1 MIRKLCYILFGI
13 LVALC
18 ALKAITVAKGRRAHA
33 PAPATPAAETAPTL
47 AGNALHIH
55 YQPWQPYAGHDPI
68 SGRDG
73 YCLDVIH
80 RIFPQA
86 ILAYDE
92 HPTDAQLI
100 AHVADSPD
108 CALVTLGRH
117 PDVAGFPQSKT
128 PIAHYAITVV
138 SPRKSAWR
146 YAGPDSL
153 ENICLAYSRTYLD
166 APLVAD
172 HWARHKDD
180 PKRALLLPDDTSA
193 DDWLPR
199 ALAGDCDAIVLTLA
213 AARWDADNTNLV
225 LRDDFRDA
233 GTIQQVPLFLTLSPK
248 NPSAPA
254 ILEEFEQGMARLRA
268 DGTLDRL
275 HALYF
280 PSDATAR
287 KAP

>member
-1 MIRKLCYILFGI
+1 MIRKLCYLLFGL

-18 ALKAITVAKGRRAHA
+18 ALKALTAAKARRAAA
-33 PAPATPAAETAPTL
+33 PAAPAEEAAPPL
-47 AGNALHIH
+47 AGDALHIH

-80 RIFPQA
+80 RIFPRA
-86 ILAYDE
+86 VLAYDE

-108 CALVTLGRH
+108 CAIVTLGDH
-117 PDVAGFPQSKT
+117 PDVDGFPRSKT

-153 ENICLAYSRTYLD
+153 EGIRLAYSRTYLD

-172 HWARHKDD
+172 HWVRHKGD
-180 PKRALLLPDDTSA
+180 PKRVLLLPDDSTVA
-193 DDWLPR
+193 DWLPR
-199 ALAGDCDAIVLTLA
+199 ALAGECDAIVLTLA
-213 AARWDADNTNLV
+213 AARWDADNTNLA

-233 GTIQQVPLFLTLSPK
+233 GPIQQVPLFLTLSPK
-248 NPSAPA
+248 NPDAPA
-254 ILEEFEQGMARLRA
+254 ILEEFEQGMARLEA
-268 DGTLDRL
+268 DGTLARL
-275 HALYF
+275 RALYF
-280 PSDATAR
+280 PAD
-287 KAP
+287 

>member
-73 YCLDVIH
+73 YCLDVIR
-80 RIFPQA
+80 RIFPRA
-86 ILAYDE
+86 VLAYDE

-108 CALVTLGRH
+108 CAIVTLGDH
-117 PDVAGFPQSKT
+117 PDVDGFPRSKT

-146 YAGPDSL
+146 YAGPESL
-153 ENICLAYSRTYLD
+153 EGIRLAYSRSYLD

-180 PKRALLLPDDTSA
+180 PKRALLLPDDSTVA
-193 DDWLPR
+193 DWLPR
-199 ALAGDCDAIVLTLA
+199 ALAGECDAIVLTLA

-233 GTIQQVPLFLTLSPK
+233 GPIQRVPLFLTLSPK
-248 NPSAPA
+248 NPDAPA
-254 ILEEFEQGMARLRA
+254 ILEEFEQGMARLEA
-268 DGTLDRL
+268 DGTLARL
-275 HALYF
+275 RALYF
-280 PSDATAR
+280 PAD
-287 KAP
+287 

>member
-1 MIRKLCYILFGI
+1 MIRKLCYLLFGI

-18 ALKAITVAKGRRAHA
+18 ALKAITAAKARRAST
-33 PAPATPAAETAPTL
+33 PAPVPPSAEETATPL
-47 AGNALHIH
+47 AGK
-55 YQPWQPYAGHDPI
+55 QPYAGHDPI

-100 AHVADSPD
+100 AHVADSPE

-117 PDVAGFPQSKT
+117 PDLQGFPQSKT
-128 PIAHYAITVV
+128 PIAHYTITVI
-138 SPRKSAWR
+138 SPRKTPWR
-146 YAGPDSL
+146 YTGPESL
-153 ENICLAYSRTYLD
+153 ESIRLAYSRTYLD
-166 APLVAD
+166 APLVAE

-180 PKRALLLPDDTSA
+180 PKRALLLPDDTS
-193 DDWLPR
+193 
-199 ALAGDCDAIVLTLA
+199 LA

-233 GTIQQVPLFLTLSPK
+233 GPIQQVPLFLTLSPK

>member
-1 MIRKLCYILFGI
+1 MIRKLCYLLFGL

-18 ALKAITVAKGRRAHA
+18 ALKALTAAKARRADAPVPAA
-33 PAPATPAAETAPTL
+33 PAEEAAPPL
-47 AGNALHIH
+47 AGDALHIH

-80 RIFPQA
+80 RIFPHA
-86 ILAYDE
+86 VLAYDE

-108 CALVTLGRH
+108 CAIVTLGDH
-117 PDVAGFPQSKT
+117 PDVDGFPQSKT

-146 YAGPDSL
+146 YAGPESL
-153 ENICLAYSRTYLD
+153 EGIRLAYSRTYLD

-180 PKRALLLPDDTSA
+180 PKRALLLPDDTTA
-193 DDWLPR
+193 ADWLPR
-199 ALAGDCDAIVLTLA
+199 ALAGECDAIVLTLA
-213 AARWDADNTNLV
+213 SARWDADNTNLV

-233 GTIQQVPLFLTLSPK
+233 GPIQQVPLFLTLSPK
-248 NPSAPA
+248 NPDAPA
-254 ILEEFEQGMARLRA
+254 ILEEFEQGMARLEA
-268 DGTLDRL
+268 DGTLARL
-275 HALYF
+275 RALYF
-280 PSDATAR
+280 PAAD
-287 KAP
+287 

>member
-100 AHVADSPD
+100 PD

-199 ALAGDCDAIVLTLA
+199 ALAGDCDAIVLSLA

-233 GTIQQVPLFLTLSPK
+233 GPIQQVPLFLTLSPK

>member
-1 MIRKLCYILFGI
+1 MIRKLCYLLFGL

-18 ALKAITVAKGRRAHA
+18 ALKALTAAKARRAAALA
-33 PAPATPAAETAPTL
+33 PAAPAEEAAPPL
-47 AGNALHIH
+47 AGDALHIH

-80 RIFPQA
+80 RIFPRA
-86 ILAYDE
+86 VLAYDE

-108 CALVTLGRH
+108 CAIVTLGRH
-117 PDVAGFPQSKT
+117 PDLAGFPQSKT

-153 ENICLAYSRTYLD
+153 EGIRLAYSRTYLD

-172 HWARHKDD
+172 HWVRHKGD
-180 PKRALLLPDDTSA
+180 PKRVLLLPDDSTVA
-193 DDWLPR
+193 DWLPR
-199 ALAGDCDAIVLTLA
+199 ALAGECDAIVLTLA

-233 GTIQQVPLFLTLSPK
+233 GPIQQVPLFLTLSPR
-248 NPSAPA
+248 NPDAPA
-254 ILEEFEQGMARLRA
+254 ILEEFEQGMARLEA
-268 DGTLDRL
+268 DGTLARL
-275 HALYF
+275 RALYF
-280 PSDATAR
+280 PAD
-287 KAP
+287 

>member
-1 MIRKLCYILFGI
+1 MIRKLCYLLFGL

-18 ALKAITVAKGRRAHA
+18 ALKALTAAKARRAAA
-33 PAPATPAAETAPTL
+33 PAPAAPAEEAAPPL
-47 AGNALHIH
+47 AGDALHIH

-80 RIFPQA
+80 RIFPRA
-86 ILAYDE
+86 VLAYDE

-108 CALVTLGRH
+108 CAIVTLGDH
-117 PDVAGFPQSKT
+117 PDVDGFPRSKT

-153 ENICLAYSRTYLD
+153 EGIRLAYSRTYLD

-172 HWARHKDD
+172 HWVRHKGD
-180 PKRALLLPDDTSA
+180 PKRVLLLPDDSTVA
-193 DDWLPR
+193 DWLPR
-199 ALAGDCDAIVLTLA
+199 ALAGECDAIVLTLA
-213 AARWDADNTNLV
+213 AARWDADNTNLA

-233 GTIQQVPLFLTLSPK
+233 GPIQQVPLFLTLSPR
-248 NPSAPA
+248 NPDAPA
-254 ILEEFEQGMARLRA
+254 ILEEFEQGMARLEA
-268 DGTLDRL
+268 DGTLARL
-275 HALYF
+275 RALYF
-280 PSDATAR
+280 PAD
-287 KAP
+287 